1 MIRCWHSWRKSL
13 TVNSDP
19 GAKSEI
25 VIVDDNPA
33 NLKLL
38 REMLA
43 IQGHQ
48 VRSFPLGRLAIA
60 AVLKHPPDLILMD
73 VNMPEMDGYETC
85 ARLKSNAAVADIP
98 VIFLS
103 ALTETSDKVKAFH
116 SGAADYITKPFQIE
130 EVHSRVQT
138 HLDLYHL
145 QRALKRQ
152 NERLEEL
159 VAARTLELSEAY
171 ARLRI
176 LDESK
181 TDFLTLIS
189 HEFRTPLNG
198 LCGVSEIALEKLSGD
213 PEGEKLE
220 RLYRRSRNRLLVILD
235 DAILLGEIDVGTLR
249 FNTTSVPLSL
259 AIASALDQTQTIAQ
273 SRNVAI
279 AFALPELQPSCGD
292 SVAGDRVLVA
302 RAIQGLLETAV
313 KFAQAGSSV
322 QVLLEPSPD
331 VLKIIIQTRGPSIP
345 PAALARF
352 FDTLAI
358 GEALFPGGDLGLRPA
373 LTQKLLAIFGAS
385 AAVANRVDADGV
397 QLTITFKPAP

>member
-1 MIRCWHSWRKSL
+1 
-13 TVNSDP
+13 
-19 GAKSEI
+19 
-25 VIVDDNPA
+25 
-33 NLKLL
+33 
-38 REMLA
+38 
-43 IQGHQ
+43 
-48 VRSFPLGRLAIA
+48 
-60 AVLKHPPDLILMD
+60 
-73 VNMPEMDGYETC
+73 
-85 ARLKSNAAVADIP
+85 
-98 VIFLS
+98 
-103 ALTETSDKVKAFH
+103 
-116 SGAADYITKPFQIE
+116 
-130 EVHSRVQT
+130 
-138 HLDLYHL
+138 
-145 QRALKRQ
+145 
-152 NERLEEL
+152 
-159 VAARTLELSEAY
+159 
-171 ARLRI
+171 
-176 LDESK
+176 
-181 TDFLTLIS
+181 
-189 HEFRTPLNG
+189 
-198 LCGVSEIALEKLSGD
+198 
-213 PEGEKLE
+213 
-220 RLYRRSRNRLLVILD
+220 VILD